1 MLKKLTRINWV
12 QSIIAYKIYFI
23 IICIEKLSSWKTINR
38 EIVVNVTKEKKPLII
53 IMWHRSEER
62 RVGKECIFR

>member
-23 IICIEKLSSWKTINR
+23 IICIEKLINWKTINR
-38 EIVVNVTKEKKPLII
+38 EIVVNVTKEKKPLI
-53 IMWHRSEER
+53 
-62 RVGKECIFR
+62 